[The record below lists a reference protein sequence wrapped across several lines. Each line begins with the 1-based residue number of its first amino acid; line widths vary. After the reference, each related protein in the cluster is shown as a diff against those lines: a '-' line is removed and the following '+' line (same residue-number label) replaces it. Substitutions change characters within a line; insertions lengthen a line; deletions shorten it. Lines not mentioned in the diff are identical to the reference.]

1 MAEDDYTKYVIDNGS
16 LMTKCGWANDDNP
29 RSIFPTQIGRPKYK
43 TENNKKD
50 IFIGD
55 DCQLK
60 RGLLSINNPIEKGI
74 ITNWDDMEIIWKY
87 LFYNEL
93 RTDPEENPFLFT

>member
-1 MAEDDYTKYVIDNGS
+1 MAEGDDIPIYVVDNGS
-16 LMTKCGWANDDNP
+16 FMTRVGCSYNDNP
-29 RSIFPTQIGRPKYK
+29 TSIFPTQIGRPKYK
-43 TENNKKD
+43 TENNEKD

-74 ITNWDDMEIIWKY
+74 ITNWDDMEILWKY
-87 LFYNEL
+87 SINK
-93 RTDPEENPFLFT
+93 